1 MGNRGNG
8 YMQTLNGINT
18 VTQYKEIWSEL
29 QRHPAK
35 LSTKRTDSVNRECL
49 CVCLCMSSFLPLFFL
64 NVTSV
69 LRSEVSLCERAWA
82 GELDLSVSLSFCV
95 VTTLLS
101 VVASVVWT
109 DTGRTSR
116 IYVCVCMWIYTFH
129 YRIKLYIQLVPRQW
143 WHISWTLCT
152 CNISE

>member
-1 MGNRGNG
+1 MALIRWLNTKKSDLNYRGIRHNYLQKG
-8 YMQTLNGINT
+8 RT
-18 VTQYKEIWSEL
+18 VWTEN
-29 QRHPAK
+29 
-35 LSTKRTDSVNRECL
+35 V
-49 CVCLCMSSFLPLFFL
+49 CVCAMYELFSPSFFFS

-109 DTGRTSR
+109 DTGRTSC